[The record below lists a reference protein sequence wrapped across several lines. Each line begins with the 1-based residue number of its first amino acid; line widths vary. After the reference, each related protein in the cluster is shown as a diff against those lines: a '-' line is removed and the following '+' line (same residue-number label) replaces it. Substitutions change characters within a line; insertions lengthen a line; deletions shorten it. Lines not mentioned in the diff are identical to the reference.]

1 MEKIWLASYPPEV
14 PAEIDWSAYR
24 SVSELIEASFGQF
37 QERPAFACNGTL
49 MTYGE
54 LDVMSR
60 SLAAWLQSRGLE
72 RGARVAI
79 MMPNVLPYPISIC
92 AVLRAGYV
100 VVNVNPL
107 YTPRE
112 LEHQLKDSGAEAIV
126 ILDSCAATLDAIIA
140 HTQVKHVLIATQ
152 DGASTAAIPSAHTA
166 FDDAIAEGG
175 RSTFAPV
182 CPSPDDIA
190 FLQYTG
196 GTTGVSKGATLLH
209 RNIVA
214 NVLQTDIWL
223 KPARSWR
230 PDVKQFIT
238 VAALPIYHIFALNVC
253 CLLTMHT
260 GGMCVLVP
268 NPRDIGGMIASL
280 AGYKITSFPGVNTL
294 YNAML
299 HHPDFLRLDFSNLL
313 LANGGGM
320 ATQEAVAKRWKEM
333 TGAPI
338 IEGYGLSETSPCVT
352 VNPVDRHEFNG
363 TIGLPLPSTEV
374 SIRDDDGKELPPG
387 QAGELCI
394 RGPQVMA
401 GYWRRP
407 DETSKVMT
415 ADGFFR
421 SGDIASISADG
432 FVRIVDRKKD
442 MILVSGF
449 NVYPNEIEEVVAKH
463 PGVYEVAAI
472 GVPDEH
478 SGEAVKLFVVR
489 KAPELTVEDLMAFC
503 KDQLTGYKRPK
514 SIEFRDSLPKS
525 NVGKIL
531 RRELRV
537 ERA

>member
-152 DGASTAAIPSAHTA
+152 DGASIAVIPSAHTA

-196 GTTGVSKGATLLH
+196 GGDRRVQRGDTVASEH
-209 RNIVA
+209 RRECIA
-214 NVLQTDIWL
+214 DGRLAQ
-223 KPARSWR
+223 ARS
-230 PDVKQFIT
+230 K
-238 VAALPIYHIFALNVC
+238 L
-253 CLLTMHT
+253 
-260 GGMCVLVP
+260 
-268 NPRDIGGMIASL
+268 AS
-280 AGYKITSFPGVNTL
+280 
-294 YNAML
+294 
-299 HHPDFLRLDFSNLL
+299 RR
-313 LANGGGM
+313 
-320 ATQEAVAKRWKEM
+320 EAVHHGGSPSDLSHLCAQRLLPADDAYGRDVR
-333 TGAPI
+333 TG
-338 IEGYGLSETSPCVT
+338 SE
-352 VNPVDRHEFNG
+352 
-363 TIGLPLPSTEV
+363 
-374 SIRDDDGKELPPG
+374 
-387 QAGELCI
+387 
-394 RGPQVMA
+394 
-401 GYWRRP
+401 
-407 DETSKVMT
+407 
-415 ADGFFR
+415 
-421 SGDIASISADG
+421 SA
-432 FVRIVDRKKD
+432 
-442 MILVSGF
+442 
-449 NVYPNEIEEVVAKH
+449 
-463 PGVYEVAAI
+463 
-472 GVPDEH
+472 
-478 SGEAVKLFVVR
+478 
-489 KAPELTVEDLMAFC
+489 
-503 KDQLTGYKRPK
+503 
-514 SIEFRDSLPKS
+514 
-525 NVGKIL
+525 
-531 RRELRV
+531 
-537 ERA
+537 